1 MEFVDRFSNT
11 ANNYSKKIKECKFT
25 EGSCVLKKEVG
36 YKDICEL
43 FFKNYSAEYQ
53 ILPTNDD
60 KENFIYQKKLD
71 LAGLNDFDKSKYIPK
86 FSKKLIS
93 SGLQELNSLSSILY
107 LNLYFGCNLIICNH
121 STNRYYR
128 TGFRV
133 DNIMMCEY
141 RNNSWFSKETTL
153 QDVEFSDMN
162 DLESILN
169 VDINTIM
176 IDKSSLKSIGNYKM
190 DELKKM
196 AGELNISLT
205 GNGKNKLKKELYEE
219 INLKN
224 ILNNTI

>member
-11 ANNYSKKIKECKFT
+11 TNNYAKKIKECKFA
-25 EGSCVLKKEVG
+25 EGSSVVKKEVG

-71 LAGLNDFDKSKYIPK
+71 LAGLNGFDKGKYIPK

-107 LNLYFGCNLIICNH
+107 LNLYFNCNLTIYNN
-121 STNRYYR
+121 STDRYYQ
-128 TGFRV
+128 TGIKGE
-133 DNIMMCEY
+133 NIMMCEY
-141 RNNSWFSKETTL
+141 RNNSWFDKEPI
-153 QDVEFSDMN
+153 QDVEYSDMN
-162 DLESILN
+162 DLKGVLN
-169 VDINTIM
+169 LDINTIM
-176 IDKSSLKSIGNYKM
+176 IYQSSLKSIGNYKM

-196 AGELNISLT
+196 ATEYDIPLK
-205 GNGKNKLKKELYEE
+205 GNGKSKLKKEIYEE
-219 INLKN
+219 INLKI

>member
-1 MEFVDRFSNT
+1 MEFVERFSNT
-11 ANNYSKKIKECKFT
+11 TNNYSKKIKECKFT
-25 EGSCVLKKEVG
+25 EGSSVVKVEKG

-53 ILPTNDD
+53 ILQTNDD

-71 LAGLNDFDKSKYIPK
+71 FADLNDFDKSKYIPK

-93 SGLQELNSLSSILY
+93 SGLQELNSLSSIQY
-107 LNLYFGCNLIICNH
+107 LNLYFGCNLIICNS

-128 TGFRV
+128 TGIRD
-133 DNIMMCEY
+133 DNVMMCEY
-141 RNNSWFSKETTL
+141 RNNSWFSKEATL
-153 QDVEFSDMN
+153 QDVVFSDMT

-169 VDINTIM
+169 LDINTIM
-176 IDKSSLKSIGNYKM
+176 IYKSSFKPIGTYKM

-196 AGELNISLT
+196 ACELNISLKE
-205 GNGKNKLKKELYEE
+205 NGKNKLKKELYDE

-224 ILNNTI
+224 ILNNTN